1 MNNYVGGAT
10 LNPDSDLTVADNF
23 LPIVEM
29 LQASSCLLEEFIYS
43 SLKGFM
49 FKLNIFDEDSVYKM
63 NTIND
68 PRLRTP
74 VTEYILKIVVI
85 SSTDTERLQHYI
97 GLDRNGLDRPY
108 KKITE
113 SKESFFN
120 EAKMQMSIWRE
131 SLRGGYSP
139 ICPSVANFAIFENE
153 DSKRLLYYL
162 KSKTYS
168 LVLQYLEDRIDS
180 NPIYQI
186 GVLTMPSFT
195 NSKTCGQIIDGPYS
209 PIQQRTTYVLMASQM
224 LRLFIKFKVLHED
237 LHLNNAL
244 ISDSVEECILIDFG
258 RASEF
263 KNNKSGDGFCNEL
276 EKRNMLRDSNIY
288 FDELLDISTK
298 SPEIKGKFISNVLK
312 KIVLSYEK
320 PTLSYWI
327 GVPFSQMEG
336 WVGSIFDIARSDPSI
351 MVDICNDL
359 YSKSASSSTGHL
371 SLDHTRVL
379 DFNRLSNVDLF
390 ISPFP
395 PLPRISERARARARS
410 QAEEEARARAQAEPP
425 TRIQTRSQK
434 KGKGRRT
441 RRQRRINKR
450 KTRKH

>member
-10 LNPDSDLTVADNF
+10 LNPDSDLSVADNF

-29 LQASSCLLEEFIYS
+29 LQAGSSLLEEFIYS

-49 FKLNIFDEDSVYKM
+49 FKLTISDEDSVYKM
-63 NTIND
+63 NTIHD

-74 VTEYILKIVVI
+74 VTEYILKFVVI
-85 SSTDTERLQHYI
+85 SSTDTERLPLYV
-97 GLDRNGLDRPY
+97 GLDSHGVDRPY
-108 KKITE
+108 KKMTE

-131 SLRGGYSP
+131 SLKGGYSP

-153 DSKRLLYYL
+153 DSKRLLWYL
-162 KSKTYS
+162 KSKTVS
-168 LVLQYLEDRIDS
+168 PVLQYLEDRIDS
-180 NPIYQI
+180 NPIYQL

-195 NSKTCGQIIDGPYS
+195 DSRTCGQIIDGPYS
-209 PIQQRTTYVLMASQM
+209 PIEQRTTYVLMASQM

-244 ISDSVEECILIDFG
+244 MSNRFDECILIDFG

-263 KNNKSGDGFCNEL
+263 QRNTNADEFCNKS
-276 EKRNMLRDSNIY
+276 EKRKMLSDSNTY
-288 FDELLDISTK
+288 FDELLLISTK
-298 SPEIKGKFISNVLK
+298 NNDIKRKFISDVLTR
-312 KIVLSYEK
+312 IVLSYEK
-320 PTLSYWI
+320 PTLSRWV
-327 GVPFSQMEG
+327 GEEFSQMEG
-336 WVGSIFDIARSDPSI
+336 WVGAIFDIARSDPSI
-351 MVDICNDL
+351 LVDICNDL
-359 YSKSASSSTGHL
+359 YRKSATLGTGHL

-379 DFNRLSNVDLF
+379 DFYRMSDVDLF

-395 PLPRISERARARARS
+395 PLPRIAERARARA
-410 QAEEEARARAQAEPP
+410 EEARSESKPP
-425 TRIQTRSQK
+425 TPMETRSRR

-441 RRQRRINKR
+441 RRRRQINKR